1 MSKYSVQTMSYSA
14 LNGKMRL
21 PNYQRPLVW
30 SKTQKEKFI
39 DNISKGFPFGS
50 LLLYQ
55 YELGE
60 PYTLIDGQQRYTT
73 LQEYERNPEQYFP
86 LDDFGFMDELL
97 RASGASEQ
105 PVDPQSKLRLGF
117 GSIVREMIK
126 KKTVGEKLEGTYLAE
141 KIREIF
147 PMGAQDTGKY
157 GEIVNIQMKL
167 LDALKE
173 YVDLDVLQIPCV
185 IFEGEKSELP
195 EVFANVNLGG
205 RKLTKYQVFAA
216 QWDRYSVQL
225 ANGEYSEQ
233 ILEKTIDRYERL
245 TNDRGGLV
253 IEDFSPDEMR
263 DDEKVSLPE
272 FCHAL
277 GELVIE
283 GCPACWPPRASESD
297 DAVDTVGYNTLGI
310 VFGIRPQDIATLPDR
325 FAQCGFE
332 NAPDEIND
340 LLNAIM
346 SEYRE
351 INGSFARFL
360 RRPGTYESYE
370 TSKTNIQLQF
380 LSFFAALWRLRYQP
394 MTSTALIVHSGYR
407 HKGYEASLANI
418 FPSFLYDMLT
428 NQWKGSG
435 DSRLANYIQGSM
447 NYLSPIDKDRLL
459 TGLSFYLEECWG
471 SESINVDPIAKT
483 LVTVYASGQP
493 AQYQKSKYDYE
504 HLIPRDTLNK
514 KHGGKAAYKKF
525 KLPGGSL
532 GNIANLDAG
541 LNRAKGSRTLPD
553 HAGEMFHF
561 DGSRE
566 KVDSD
571 QLKEANLQLQNGNPE
586 PAKEFIRQREAILRK
601 QIAET
606 VCR

>member
-1 MSKYSVQTMSYSA
+1 MSKYSIQMISYPA
-14 LNGKMRL
+14 LDGKMDL
-21 PNYQRPLVW
+21 PKYQRPLVW
-30 SKTQKEKFI
+30 SKTQKESFI

-55 YELGE
+55 YEPGE
-60 PYTLIDGQQRYTT
+60 KYTLIDGQQRYTT
-73 LQEYERNPEQYFP
+73 LREYERNPEQYFP
-86 LDDFGFMDELL
+86 LDDFGFIDEVL
-97 RASGASEQ
+97 RVSGAGEQ
-105 PVDPQSKLRLGF
+105 PEDSQSELRLKF
-117 GSIVREMIK
+117 GSIAREMINK
-126 KKTVGEKLEGTYLAE
+126 KIKGEELEGTYLADE
-141 KIREIF
+141 VGRIF
-147 PMGAQDTGKY
+147 PMSVQDTKKY
-157 GEIVNIQMKL
+157 GGIVNIQNRIL
-167 LDALKE
+167 NTLRG
-173 YVDLDVLQIPCV
+173 YIDLETLQIPCV
-185 IFEGEKSELP
+185 IFDGAKSELP

-216 QWDRYSVQL
+216 QWDRYSVLL
-225 ANGEYSEQ
+225 ANKEYSEQ
-233 ILEKTIDRYERL
+233 ILEKTIDRYEKL
-245 TNDRGGLV
+245 TNDRGGLI

-263 DDEKVSLPE
+263 EGGRVSLPE

-277 GELVIE
+277 GELIIE
-283 GCPACWPPRASESD
+283 ESPACWPPKASESD

-310 VFGIRPQDIATLPDR
+310 VFGIRPQDIATLPER
-325 FAQCGFE
+325 FAKCGFE
-332 NAPDEIND
+332 NAPDETND

-346 SEYRE
+346 FEYRE
-351 INGSFARFL
+351 INGRFARFL
-360 RRPGTYESYE
+360 RRPGTHESYE

-380 LSFFAALWRLRYQP
+380 LSFFAALWRLHYQP
-394 MTSTALIVHSGYR
+394 MTSTELIAHSGYR
-407 HKGYEASLANI
+407 HKGYEASLTNI

-447 NYLSPIDKDRLL
+447 NYLSAVDKDKLL
-459 TGLSFYLEECWG
+459 TALNFYLDECWG

-483 LVTVYASGQP
+483 LVTVYASGRP
-493 AQYQKSKYDYE
+493 TEYQKSKYDYE

-566 KVDSD
+566 EVDSD

-586 PAKEFIRQREAILRK
+586 PAEKFIRQRETILK
-601 QIAET
+601 NQIANI
-606 VCR
+606 VCQ